1 MRLRPWAV
9 LAGPLILLSAA
20 CGGNDSSAWIPY
32 CQTLPA
38 EEAEH
43 IITANGRRLVEGE
56 VKGTTALRAEDTH
69 NGRAIWAVILK
80 VGDAK
85 LVLLH
90 DTSPSV
96 ESPGDAGWRDGRWL
110 SHDTATRQV
119 LGFPLNGSRTDPYPA
134 SVVEVAER
142 CGLSVMPY

>member
-1 MRLRPWAV
+1 MRLRLWAV
-9 LAGPLILLSAA
+9 LVGPLILLSAA
-20 CGGNDSSAWIPY
+20 CGGGGPAWIPH
-32 CQTLPA
+32 CQVLPA

-56 VKGTTALRAEDTH
+56 VEGTTALRAEDTH

-80 VGDAK
+80 VGDTK

-90 DTSPSV
+90 DTAPSV

-110 SHDTATRQV
+110 SHDAATAQA
-119 LGFPLNGSRTDPYPA
+119 LGFPLNGSQTDPYPA